1 MNNFYMN
8 VYDRTT
14 GNAWREEFENWKDFY
29 KRYCKLKYSK
39 KLMVLSHSNLDQEVK
54 KMLKRLKAI
63 LNSYT
68 DEELEKMDLWVNST
82 ECAVAILVD
91 DNDIDLITNSA
102 EIKINGR
109 ITKESNKQYKY
120 TTQP

>member
-1 MNNFYMN
+1 MNDYFMN
-8 VYDRTT
+8 VYDITT

-39 KLMVLSHSNLDQEVK
+39 KLMVLSHSNLDQEA

-82 ECAVAILVD
+82 ECAVAMLVD

-102 EIKINGR
+102 EIKINGL
-109 ITKESNKQYKY
+109 IAKESNK
-120 TTQP
+120 

>member
-1 MNNFYMN
+1 
-8 VYDRTT
+8 
-14 GNAWREEFENWKDFY
+14 
-29 KRYCKLKYSK
+29 
-39 KLMVLSHSNLDQEVK
+39 
-54 KMLKRLKAI
+54 MLKRLKAI

-109 ITKESNKQYKY
+109 ITKENNK
-120 TTQP
+120 

>member
-1 MNNFYMN
+1 
-8 VYDRTT
+8 
-14 GNAWREEFENWKDFY
+14 
-29 KRYCKLKYSK
+29 
-39 KLMVLSHSNLDQEVK
+39 
-54 KMLKRLKAI
+54 MLKRLKAV

-82 ECAVAILVD
+82 ECAVAMLVD

-120 TTQP
+120 TTTP

>member
-1 MNNFYMN
+1 
-8 VYDRTT
+8 
-14 GNAWREEFENWKDFY
+14 
-29 KRYCKLKYSK
+29 
-39 KLMVLSHSNLDQEVK
+39 
-54 KMLKRLKAI
+54 MLKKLKAI

-82 ECAVAILVD
+82 ECAVAMLVD

-102 EIKINGR
+102 EIKINSR

-120 TTQP
+120 TTIP

>member
-1 MNNFYMN
+1 
-8 VYDRTT
+8 
-14 GNAWREEFENWKDFY
+14 
-29 KRYCKLKYSK
+29 
-39 KLMVLSHSNLDQEVK
+39 
-54 KMLKRLKAI
+54 MLKRLKAI

-82 ECAVAILVD
+82 ECVVAMLVD

-109 ITKESNKQYKY
+109 IVKESNK
-120 TTQP
+120 

>member
-1 MNNFYMN
+1 
-8 VYDRTT
+8 
-14 GNAWREEFENWKDFY
+14 
-29 KRYCKLKYSK
+29 
-39 KLMVLSHSNLDQEVK
+39 
-54 KMLKRLKAI
+54 MLKRLKAI

-68 DEELEKMDLWVNST
+68 DDELEEMDLWVNST

-120 TTQP
+120 TTIP